1 MKSEID
7 HYKEINDKFSKEQN
21 MTFNPRCELIE
32 RDGESHVY
40 LEGGVYDDE
49 DGISAKKVRSLLKGD
64 VTVHLNSPGG
74 STFEGLAIYNALK
87 DHPGHVTVQIDGIA
101 ASAASIIAMGANK
114 ITARPSS
121 MMMIHRG
128 WTIAIGNAE
137 ELRKTAD
144 KLVKVDEASDKAYL
158 SRFNGRPE
166 ELEQMLDDATYLT
179 ADDAYAV
186 GLIDEIL
193 DKEEPVQEPEEEP
206 IEEPK
211 KTLFDNFK
219 ASVEGVNFYSKF
231 RRN

>member
-1 MKSEID
+1 MDREVD
-7 HYKEINDKFSKEQN
+7 YYKRINTKFSDEHN
-21 MTFNPRCELIE
+21 LTFSPRCELIE
-32 RDGESHVY
+32 REGEVHVY

-64 VTVHLNSPGG
+64 VIVHLNSPGG
-74 STFEGLAIYNALK
+74 STFEGLAIMNALK

-128 WTIAIGNAE
+128 WTIAIGNAD

-144 KLVKVDEASDKAYL
+144 TLEKVDEASDKAYL
-158 SRFNGRPE
+158 NRFNGKPE
-166 ELEQMLDDATYLT
+166 ELYQMLDNETFLT

-186 GLIDEIL
+186 GLIDEII
-193 DKEEPVQEPEEEP
+193 DPVEPVQEPEEEP
-206 IEEPK
+206 NEEP
-211 KTLFDNFK
+211 KTLFDSFK
-219 ASVEGVNFYSKF
+219 ASAEGANFFAKF
-231 RRN
+231 RRNE

>member
-1 MKSEID
+1 M
-7 HYKEINDKFSKEQN
+7 DKKIEYLKKATEDFSKLHGL
-21 MTFNPRCELIE
+21 TFNPRCELIE
-32 RDGESHVY
+32 RDGEAHVY
-40 LEGGVYDDE
+40 LEGGIYDEE

-101 ASAASIIAMGANK
+101 ASAASIVAMGANK

-128 WTIAIGNAE
+128 WTIAIGNSE

-144 KLVKVDEASDKAYL
+144 VLEKVDEASDKAYS
-158 SRFNGRPE
+158 SRFNGSHE
-166 ELEQMLDDATYLT
+166 ELEQMLIDETFLT

-186 GLIDEIL
+186 GLIDEII
-193 DKEEPVQEPEEEP
+193 DKEVEPEKVEEQTEEP
-206 IEEPK
+206 ESK
-211 KTLFDNFK
+211 SLFANFK
-219 ASVEGVNFYSKF
+219 ASDKGVNFYAKF